1 MARDTWCTHSGDS
14 MNIVFKLPRTLL
26 EHMRA
31 DLRRQHT
38 FVAERVGFLSAGMAL
53 AGGNVLILAQSYRAL
68 EDDDYLPDS
77 TVGAMMVPNAIRKA
91 MQWAMTEGVGIFHT
105 HLHGGTGLPGFS
117 GIDLREQANFM
128 PSFLN
133 AASRFI
139 HGAIVL
145 TQDSARGQ
153 VWLSRAGTQTFIN
166 QFVEIG
172 APLRKWSG
180 LLVVSHAKASSVLR
194 VHRCSARQ

>member
-1 MARDTWCTHSGDS
+1 
-14 MNIVFKLPRTLL
+14 MNIVFKLPCTLL

-31 DLRRQHT
+31 DLRRPHRFT
-38 FVAERVGFLSAGMAL
+38 AERVGFLSAGMAL

-68 EDDDYLPDS
+68 EDDDYLPDP
-77 TVGAMMVPNAIRKA
+77 TVGAMMGPSAIRKA
-91 MQWAMTEGVGIFHT
+91 MQWSITHGVGIFHT
-105 HLHGGTGLPGFS
+105 HLHGGTGLPAFS
-117 GIDLREQANFM
+117 GIDLREQAKFM

-133 AASRFI
+133 AASQFI

-172 APLRKWSG
+172 APLRKWRG
-180 LLVVSHAKASSVLR
+180 L
-194 VHRCSARQ
+194 